1 MTQTKTLSD
10 YLGLHQ
16 DSVTLANANLVI
28 VDVQNEYF
36 SGELALPEAQ
46 TSLVVIQDLLQ
57 RARQAG
63 TPVFHVR
70 HLGLDGSIFDPQG
83 PRSAIVDALTPLPNE
98 PVFSKQLPNS
108 FTAEGFAE
116 ALKASGR
123 PYLIVVGYMTHM
135 CISATVRSALDHGFL
150 SVVPADATDTR
161 DLPDPLSGEVLPAK
175 EIKRQALTA
184 LHDLYARVIP
194 SASSL

>member
-83 PRSAIVDALTPLPNE
+83 PRSAIVDALTPLSNE